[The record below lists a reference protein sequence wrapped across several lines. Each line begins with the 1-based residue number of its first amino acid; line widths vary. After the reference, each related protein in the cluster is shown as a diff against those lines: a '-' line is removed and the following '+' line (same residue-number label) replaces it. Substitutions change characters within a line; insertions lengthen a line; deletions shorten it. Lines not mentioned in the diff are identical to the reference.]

1 MLTPNRTAL
10 VTGGSRGIGRA
21 IALELATQGAD
32 VVINYASSAE
42 AAEAVVA
49 EIVAM
54 GRKAKAIRG
63 DVGASEAC
71 EALIKEAT
79 EFLGR
84 IDILVNNA
92 GITRDGLL
100 MRMKEEDFSAVI
112 DTNLKSAF
120 LLSKLVCRG
129 MMKQKWGRI
138 IHISS
143 VVGQMGNAGQI
154 NYVASKAGL
163 IGMTKSMARELASK
177 NVLVNAVAPG
187 FIESDMTAGLSDDV
201 RATMLG
207 QIPLAGFG
215 TPEDVAG
222 AVVFLASDLSRY
234 ITGAV
239 IPVNGGMYM

>member
-21 IALELATQGAD
+21 IALELAKQGAD

-42 AAEAVVA
+42 AAEGVVA
-49 EIVAM
+49 EIEAL
-54 GRKAKAIRG
+54 GRKAKAIQG
-63 DVGASEAC
+63 DVGSSKASET
-71 EALIKEAT
+71 LVKEAT

-100 MRMKEEDFSAVI
+100 MRMKEEDFSAVV

-177 NVLVNAVAPG
+177 NILVNAVAPG
-187 FIESDMTAGLSDDV
+187 FIESDMTARLTAEV
-201 RATMLG
+201 RDAMLG
-207 QIPLAGFG
+207 QIPLGSFG

-222 AVVFLASDLSRY
+222 AVAFLASDLARY

-239 IPVNGGMYM
+239 LPVNGGMYM